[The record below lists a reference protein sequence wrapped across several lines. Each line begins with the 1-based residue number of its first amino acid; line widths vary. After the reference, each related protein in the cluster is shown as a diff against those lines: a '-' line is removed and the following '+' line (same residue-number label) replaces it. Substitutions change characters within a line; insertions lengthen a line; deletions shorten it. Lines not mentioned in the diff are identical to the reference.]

1 MAINDFGEKIGDA
14 KKDLW
19 KERNMIIDDLTLMNA
34 AEKITFIKKD
44 NVWKKPDYEAL
55 VADGLPIKVAFF
67 IKIVRDSLGA
77 KPIAVA
83 TQALT
88 TLKALK

>member
-1 MAINDFGEKIGDA
+1 MAINDFGEKIGGA

-44 NVWKKPDYEAL
+44 NVWKKPEYEAL

-67 IKIVRDSLGA
+67 IKTVRDSLGA